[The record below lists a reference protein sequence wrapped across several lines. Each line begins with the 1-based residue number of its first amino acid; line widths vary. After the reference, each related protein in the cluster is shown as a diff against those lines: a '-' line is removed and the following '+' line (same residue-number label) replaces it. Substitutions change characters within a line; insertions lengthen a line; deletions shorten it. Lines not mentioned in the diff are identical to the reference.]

1 MLYAHYDNKIKKG
14 QILNEHL
21 NNVQSRM
28 LDNIS
33 AVKFKLIEENLL
45 KEILSNIGYY
55 HDIGK
60 IMNSFQKYLQT
71 EQGGNEKNHSL
82 ISAGVFSA
90 KYNNSIDMPTYLAML
105 SIAKHHVDMESEF
118 DINEHNYKLFFQ
130 LPKQYE
136 DIKKQV
142 ENNQEYAKILEN
154 TFDLENYKKC
164 IEENIIEIQSKRNIS
179 NNGVEPFFILQYFF
193 SKLLWADKLD
203 SANLFQENKNITT
216 LESIENYIKTKN
228 NIKLAVTERRED
240 IRLTALK
247 QVDILTDEEFSQTG
261 IFQLT
266 APTGTGKTLT
276 SICVALKI
284 KERMQKQFG
293 YSGQIITAL
302 PFINILEQTK
312 SDYES
317 FFTDVLTHYS
327 GVDLNTSSKNNEDE
341 NTLQEKLL
349 LMSAWESPV
358 IITTF
363 VQFFESILTNKN
375 NRLIKFNKLA
385 GSVVILDEIQTIP
398 SVFAPLLGAI
408 IKYLTVFYG
417 TRFILMTATQPE
429 IVEAANKLLP
439 QNYLMTAHELLPNH
453 QKYYDNLTRTKLVNV
468 FSEVTNNE
476 ELVEFIKK
484 TKGDNKA
491 ALVVVNTIRQSIEVY
506 KMLKQEY
513 KVLYLSTNLIAID
526 RKKVIDQA
534 KMLLSKKESFVLVS
548 TQTIEA
554 GVDLDFDIGYRDLAP
569 LESIIQVAGRINRS
583 GDKGTYVPLY
593 MFNTKSSVDVYQQY
607 PQQETY
613 EILKQYKSIGEDQY
627 LAIVKSYYQKIS
639 LSPYDEDIYKAM
651 HFLDFKKIKTFSLIK
666 NQENV
671 KTVLIIKAKEVDLKA
686 NEYAEILK
694 RRFLSFEEKAMIKQ
708 LLKELSRY
716 TVDIRIAN
724 LVKNRP
730 CTFSDVY
737 GVNLDWY
744 VVQFDELKN
753 YYNET
758 GFTTESPQAFVY

>member
-90 KYNNSIDMPTYLAML
+90 KYNNSIDTPTYLAML

-164 IEENIIEIQSKRNIS
+164 IEENIIEIRSKRNIS

-216 LESIENYIKTKN
+216 LENIENYIQTKN

-247 QVDILTDEEFSQTG
+247 QVDILTDEEFYQTG

-408 IKYLTVFYG
+408 IKYLNVFYG

-439 QNYLMTAHELLPNH
+439 KNYLMTAHELLPNH

-554 GVDLDFDIGYRDLAP
+554 GVDLDFDIGYRDLAS
-569 LESIIQVAGRINRS
+569 LESII
-583 GDKGTYVPLY
+583 
-593 MFNTKSSVDVYQQY
+593 
-607 PQQETY
+607 
-613 EILKQYKSIGEDQY
+613 
-627 LAIVKSYYQKIS
+627 
-639 LSPYDEDIYKAM
+639 
-651 HFLDFKKIKTFSLIK
+651 
-666 NQENV
+666 
-671 KTVLIIKAKEVDLKA
+671 
-686 NEYAEILK
+686 
-694 RRFLSFEEKAMIKQ
+694 
-708 LLKELSRY
+708 
-716 TVDIRIAN
+716 
-724 LVKNRP
+724 
-730 CTFSDVY
+730 
-737 GVNLDWY
+737 
-744 VVQFDELKN
+744 
-753 YYNET
+753 
-758 GFTTESPQAFVY
+758 

>member
-1 MLYAHYDNKIKKG
+1 MLYAHYDNKIKNG

-164 IEENIIEIQSKRNIS
+164 IEENIIEIRSKRNIS

-216 LESIENYIKTKN
+216 LENIENYIQTKN

-247 QVDILTDEEFSQTG
+247 QVDILTDEEFYQTG

-408 IKYLTVFYG
+408 IKYLNVFYG

-439 QNYLMTAHELLPNH
+439 KNYLMTAHELLPNH

-583 GDKGTYVPLY
+583 GDKGTYLP
-593 MFNTKSSVDVYQQY
+593 
-607 PQQETY
+607 
-613 EILKQYKSIGEDQY
+613 I
-627 LAIVKSYYQKIS
+627 
-639 LSPYDEDIYKAM
+639 
-651 HFLDFKKIKTFSLIK
+651 
-666 NQENV
+666 
-671 KTVLIIKAKEVDLKA
+671 
-686 NEYAEILK
+686 
-694 RRFLSFEEKAMIKQ
+694 
-708 LLKELSRY
+708 
-716 TVDIRIAN
+716 
-724 LVKNRP
+724 
-730 CTFSDVY
+730 
-737 GVNLDWY
+737 
-744 VVQFDELKN
+744 
-753 YYNET
+753 
-758 GFTTESPQAFVY
+758 

>member
-408 IKYLTVFYG
+408 IKYLNVFYG

-506 KMLKQEY
+506 KM
-513 KVLYLSTNLIAID
+513 S
-526 RKKVIDQA
+526 
-534 KMLLSKKESFVLVS
+534 
-548 TQTIEA
+548 
-554 GVDLDFDIGYRDLAP
+554 
-569 LESIIQVAGRINRS
+569 QV
-583 GDKGTYVPLY
+583 
-593 MFNTKSSVDVYQQY
+593 Q
-607 PQQETY
+607 
-613 EILKQYKSIGEDQY
+613 
-627 LAIVKSYYQKIS
+627 
-639 LSPYDEDIYKAM
+639 
-651 HFLDFKKIKTFSLIK
+651 
-666 NQENV
+666 
-671 KTVLIIKAKEVDLKA
+671 
-686 NEYAEILK
+686 
-694 RRFLSFEEKAMIKQ
+694 
-708 LLKELSRY
+708 
-716 TVDIRIAN
+716 N
-724 LVKNRP
+724 LV
-730 CTFSDVY
+730 
-737 GVNLDWY
+737 
-744 VVQFDELKN
+744 
-753 YYNET
+753 
-758 GFTTESPQAFVY
+758 